1 LLTLKINEKCSVFIT
16 ALFMVVIL
24 DTAMS
29 FTMTSVMT
37 GWNSGFIQRFAG
49 AWLIGFAVA
58 LPTSLAITPVIRR
71 LVKAVCK

>member
-1 LLTLKINEKCSVFIT
+1 MKINAKYSVFVT
-16 ALFMVVIL
+16 ALLMAVIL
-24 DTAMS
+24 DTVMS

-58 LPTSLAITPVIRR
+58 LPTSLAVTPLIRR
-71 LVKAVCK
+71 LVKAVCE